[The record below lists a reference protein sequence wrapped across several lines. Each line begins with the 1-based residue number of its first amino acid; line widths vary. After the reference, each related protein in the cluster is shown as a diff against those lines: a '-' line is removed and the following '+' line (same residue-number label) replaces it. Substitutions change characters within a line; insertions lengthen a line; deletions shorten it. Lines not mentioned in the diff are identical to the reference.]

1 MIEPEL
7 TLIFRW
13 HWEKLLLL
21 EKFEF
26 RREKIVPKC
35 GGSGYKNKTFT
46 AARHYVQKQS
56 NGRHYLQREQG
67 TMYKSSK
74 TLDVQREKS
83 LEKLRK
89 KKMKYVFRRVR
100 TFPKYF
106 SSKSGSV
113 LPLNHFKFPTFKIYI
128 WCNSVSE
135 SESIPI
141 KDMKAHW
148 CGQTGGNKAPEMCNI
163 AQSYNSGLMLSQT
176 IKIDQMQI

>member
-7 TLIFRW
+7 TLIFQR

-56 NGRHYLQREQG
+56 EARHYYVQREQG
-67 TMYKSSK
+67 TINKNSR

-83 LEKLRK
+83 LEKLPK
-89 KKMKYVFRRVR
+89 KKMKNVLGRGR

-113 LPLNHFKFPTFKIYI
+113 LPFNHFKLPTLKYGYDARVVLNQNQFLSKI
-128 WCNSVSE
+128 WRQLGVGRRGG
-135 SESIPI
+135 I
-141 KDMKAHW
+141 KPRKCVILPRATTLDL
-148 CGQTGGNKAPEMCNI
+148 CFLRQ
-163 AQSYNSGLMLSQT
+163 
-176 IKIDQMQI
+176 